1 MYPIMNSNGYNQ
13 FVTNKPLDNASSQP
27 YSYPHLLPYGYGM
40 PPPSPPP
47 PPPQQQHQPYGS
59 PDGSSV
65 YIQRAPIGI
74 TKHMEETTWSTN
86 IFACGR
92 DPKNCFTTC
101 VCPCITS
108 GQIAEIVSEGRTSC
122 MEGVIINMLLC
133 CLCCTTPLYT
143 FYYRVKLR
151 RKFKLE
157 GNECLDCLIH
167 TLCCY
172 CALCQEYRELHRQG
186 FDPALG
192 WAENIERQS
201 HAVAVFT
208 ITPPPVQE
216 AMKR

>member
-1 MYPIMNSNGYNQ
+1 MYPLMNSNGYDQ
-13 FVTNKPLDNASSQP
+13 FVAPKTLDKASSPP
-27 YSYPHLLPYGYGM
+27 YSYPHLLPYGYGTM
-40 PPPSPPP
+40 PPPRQQLPP
-47 PPPQQQHQPYGS
+47 PYGS
-59 PDGSSV
+59 PEASV

-74 TKHMEETTWSTN
+74 TKPMQETTWSTN
-86 IFACGR
+86 ILACYR
-92 DPKNCFTTC
+92 DPKNCLTTC

-122 MEGVIINMLLC
+122 MEGVIINLLLC
-133 CLCCTTPLYT
+133 WCLATPLYT
-143 FYYRVKLR
+143 CYNRVKLR

-157 GNECLDCLIH
+157 GNGCLDFLIH
-167 TLCCY
+167 LVCPY

-186 FDPALG
+186 FDPSLG

-208 ITPPPVQE
+208 ITPPPIQE